1 MTTALI
7 TTALST
13 MWDKIKRFFAPPIF
27 EGDEDKTRIAGL
39 LNTLVVGML
48 VILGAGFIVGLVIT
62 NQGAIAI
69 ILGLHFLMTVISKSL
84 LQWGRPRPASIVFI
98 IGLWITVALIYGL
111 SAGRSSVIVFFA
123 ALVVIAGLLLG
134 QRAAITSIAVSSL
147 MGFGMFVA
155 DKLNVQIP
163 VVFLSP
169 PLANWIMLTFGLI
182 FLSIPLQLTLRD
194 LTRSVSQART
204 LAAEANRQR
213 EQLAVLVDER
223 TRDLMR
229 NTNYL
234 NATTAVAN
242 EAAAVR
248 GDPVQLLHRVVG
260 VISRQFD
267 FYQTGLFLLD
277 PRREWVELRAASSEG
292 GQRLVA
298 QSFRLRLAEGMVGDV
313 AQQGRYRLAQDVQQ
327 DAAFRP
333 NPDLPDTRAELALPL
348 RVRGEV
354 TGVLDVQSTQ
364 PNAFHEEDV
373 SVLQALAD
381 QVAIAINNAQLLRQV
396 EESAEAERRAFGQIS
411 QEAWRALLGT
421 QKSLGFVSDQ
431 QGLAPAGDLW
441 EPQMKTAAQTGPA
454 LEGST
459 LAIPIKVRDQ
469 VIGVIDGLK
478 PQGAAWTQ
486 DEIALLQTMTDQLS
500 TALESARLYQD
511 TQRRAARERLLREI
525 SDQMQGATDMEALMH
540 IAAEELNKALGSS
553 RAYVRLGTEALQPPN
568 GDERTGEGD
577 D

>member
-1 MTTALI
+1 M

-13 MWDKIKRFFAPPIF
+13 TWDKIKRFFAPPIF
-27 EGDEDKTRIAGL
+27 ESDEDKTRIAGL
-39 LNTLVVGML
+39 LNTLVVGAL
-48 VILGAGFIVGLVIT
+48 VVLSAGFIVGMVLA

-69 ILGLHFLMTVISKSL
+69 ILGLHLLMVVISKSL

-134 QRAAITSIAVSSL
+134 QRAAITSIVVSSL
-147 MGFGMFVA
+147 TGFGMFVA

-169 PLANWIMLTFGLI
+169 PLANWIMLMLALI
-182 FLSIPLQLTLRD
+182 FLSIPLQLALRD
-194 LTRSVSQART
+194 LTRTISQART

-223 TRDLMR
+223 TRDLTR

-248 GDPVQLLHRVVG
+248 GDLVQLLHRVVS
-260 VISRQFD
+260 VISQQFD

-277 PRREWVELRAASSEG
+277 PRHEWVELRAASSEG

-298 QSFRLRLAEGMVGDV
+298 QNFRLRPTEGMVGDV

-333 NPDLPDTRAELALPL
+333 NPNLPDTRAELALPL
-348 RVRGEV
+348 RVHGEV
-354 TGVLDVQSTQ
+354 MGVLDVQSTQ

-381 QVAIAINNAQLLRQV
+381 QVAVAINNAQLLRQV
-396 EESAEAERRAFGQIS
+396 EESAEAERRAFGAIS

-441 EPQMKTAAQTGPA
+441 EPQMKAAAQTGPA
-454 LEGST
+454 LEGGT

-469 VIGVIDGLK
+469 VIGVIDGRK
-478 PQGAAWTQ
+478 RDGSGQWTQ
-486 DEIALLQTMTDQLS
+486 EEIALMQTLAEQS
-500 TALESARLYQD
+500 AVALESARLYQD

-525 SDQMQGATDMEALMH
+525 SDQMQRAADMEALMR
-540 IAAEELNKALGSS
+540 ITTEELNKALGSS
-553 RAYVRLGTEALQPPN
+553 RAYVRLGTEDLQSSN
-568 GDERTGEGD
+568 GDERTAEGD
-577 D
+577 I

>member
-1 MTTALI
+1 MMTALS

-13 MWDKIKRFFAPPIF
+13 TWDKIKRFFAPPIF

-39 LNTLVVGML
+39 LNTLVVGVL
-48 VILGAGFIVGLVIT
+48 VVLSAGFIVGMVLA

-69 ILGLHFLMTVISKSL
+69 ILGLHLLMTVISKSL

-98 IGLWITVALIYGL
+98 TGLWITVALIYVL

-123 ALVVIAGLLLG
+123 AMVVIAGLLLG
-134 QRAAITSIAVSSL
+134 QRAAITCIVVSSL
-147 MGFGMFVA
+147 TGFGMVVA
-155 DKLNVQIP
+155 DKLNVPIP

-169 PLANWIMLTFGLI
+169 LLANWIMLMLALI
-182 FLSIPLQLTLRD
+182 FLSIPLQLALRD
-194 LTRSVSQART
+194 LTRSISQART

-223 TRDLMR
+223 TRDLTR

-234 NATTAVAN
+234 NATTAVSN

-248 GDPVQLLHRVVG
+248 GDPMQLLHRIVS
-260 VISRQFD
+260 VISQQFG
-267 FYQTGLFLLD
+267 FYQTGVFLLD
-277 PRREWVELRAASSEG
+277 SRREWIELRAASSEG

-298 QSFRLRLAEGMVGDV
+298 QGFRLSLTEGMVGDV
-313 AQQGRYRLAQDVQQ
+313 ARQGRYRLAQDVQQ
-327 DAAFRP
+327 DATYRP

-348 RVRGEV
+348 RAGGQVI
-354 TGVLDVQSTQ
+354 GVLDVQSTQ
-364 PNAFHEEDV
+364 PNAFHEQDV
-373 SVLQALAD
+373 SVLQSLAD
-381 QVAIAINNAQLLRQV
+381 QVAVAINNAQLLRQV
-396 EESAEAERRAFGQIS
+396 EESAETERRAFGQIS
-411 QEAWRALLGT
+411 QEAWRTLLRT
-421 QKSLGFVSDQ
+421 QTGLGFVRDR
-431 QGLAPAGDLW
+431 QGVAPAGDLW

-511 TQRRAARERLLREI
+511 TQRRAAQERLIGEVTSRMRESLDLETVLRTAAQE
-525 SDQMQGATDMEALMH
+525 MRLALGVP
-540 IAAEELNKALGSS
+540 ELNIRLASPDKEASS
-553 RAYVRLGTEALQPPN
+553 
-568 GDERTGEGD
+568 
-577 D
+577 